1 MRNETIEITHP
12 CHPFSGLNLA
22 VLHYRPTSSPPSVVV
37 ELPDGT
43 ARSVPLSWT
52 DRAEPDKHETL
63 LATELG
69 RLSGQGVLEILRLLE
84 SWSEEG

>member
-1 MRNETIEITHP
+1 M
-12 CHPFSGLNLA
+12 
-22 VLHYRPTSSPPSVVV
+22 V

-69 RLSGQGVLEILRLLE
+69 RLTGQGVLEILRLLE